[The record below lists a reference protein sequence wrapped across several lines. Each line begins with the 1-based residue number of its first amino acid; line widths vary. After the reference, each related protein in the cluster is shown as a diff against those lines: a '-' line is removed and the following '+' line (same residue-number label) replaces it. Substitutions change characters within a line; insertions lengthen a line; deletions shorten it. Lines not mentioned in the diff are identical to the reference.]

1 MVCLFW
7 TEWLVSG
14 REEAVAAAS
23 RDRPTRQDRHMF
35 RIIFR
40 PEKRKMFSAFREGHG
55 WERGTR
61 DRFEKGEVKI
71 RKEERG

>member
-23 RDRPTRQDRHMF
+23 RERPTRQDRHMF
-35 RIIFR
+35 RIMFR
-40 PEKRKMFSAFREGHG
+40 PEKREMFNAFREGMQG
-55 WERGTR
+55 KEVRGL
-61 DRFEKGEVKI
+61 DLKKGE
-71 RKEERG
+71 

>member
-1 MVCLFW
+1 MIHLPMVCLFW

-23 RDRPTRQDRHMF
+23 RDRPNRQDRHMF

-40 PEKRKMFSAFREGHG
+40 PEKREMFDVFNEGNG
-55 WERGTR
+55 
-61 DRFEKGEVKI
+61 GE
-71 RKEERG
+71 